1 MVCSW
6 SAFFASSIAVS
17 VLVILLYFLLQNNRL
32 LSRFGVV
39 CLYFCILL
47 VLVRGCLSVDFCGKM
62 YETPYGTMER
72 TVHLTRSFYSA
83 RILPFWVDLLRQ
95 PLFSVCGISV
105 TLRMI
110 LGTVWA
116 AGAVVCLW
124 RYVSGHLSLRKRL
137 LELPRVEDGGTK
149 AVYARVYEEIFPGKR
164 DRCTVVESDLLGTA
178 AVFGMRRPVII
189 LPGVAYSSEE
199 LYFIFRHELLHVKHK
214 DHLWKELCS
223 LLAAVHWWNPVIFR
237 LFPKVTAQAQE
248 LLVDHQITRALE
260 PEERVCYL
268 ECIKKTAEHA
278 RMNRREEMSVHALGI
293 RGGKRDVLQRFH
305 LIIDPRCSGYTWK
318 SMVIS
323 LVIFLLSFT
332 FVFEPLRRPHYDEEG
347 NEVFTLVR
355 DNSYFIRNGTG
366 YDLYLDGRYCHTY
379 ENREM
384 IEPVFKDLPIY
395 EEDEK

>member
-116 AGAVVCLW
+116 AGAVVYLW

-199 LYFIFRHELLHVKHK
+199 LYFIFRHELLRVKHK

-278 RMNRREEMSVHALGI
+278 RMNRREKMSVHALGI

-305 LIIDPRCSGYTWK
+305 LIIDPRCCGYTWK

-332 FVFEPLRRPHYDEEG
+332 FVFEPVFKPDYDEYG
-347 NEVFTLVR
+347 NEVFNFFEE
-355 DNSYFIRNGTG
+355 NSYFIKNGTQ
-366 YDLYLDGRYCHTY
+366 YDLYLDGRYYATY
-379 ENREM
+379 KKKEAIKEEFR
-384 IEPVFKDLPIY
+384 DLQVY

>member
-116 AGAVVCLW
+116 AGAVVYLW

-149 AVYARVYEEIFPGKR
+149 AVYDRVYEEIFPGKR

-223 LLAAVHWWNPVIFR
+223 LLAAVHWWDPVIFR

-278 RMNRREEMSVHALGI
+278 RMNRREKISVHALGI
-293 RGGKRDVLQRFH
+293 RGGKRDVMQRFH
-305 LIIDPRCSGYTWK
+305 LIIDPKCSGYTWK

-332 FVFEPLRRPHYDEEG
+332 FVFEPVFKPDYDEYG
-347 NEVFTLVR
+347 NEVFNFFEE
-355 DNSYFIRNGTG
+355 NSYFIKNGTQ
-366 YDLYLDGRYCHTY
+366 YDLYLDGRYYATY
-379 ENREM
+379 KKKEAIKEEFR
-384 IEPVFKDLPIY
+384 DLQVY

>member
-1 MVCSW
+1 M
-6 SAFFASSIAVS
+6 
-17 VLVILLYFLLQNNRL
+17 
-32 LSRFGVV
+32 
-39 CLYFCILL
+39 
-47 VLVRGCLSVDFCGKM
+47 
-62 YETPYGTMER
+62 
-72 TVHLTRSFYSA
+72 
-83 RILPFWVDLLRQ
+83 
-95 PLFSVCGISV
+95 
-105 TLRMI
+105 
-110 LGTVWA
+110 
-116 AGAVVCLW
+116 
-124 RYVSGHLSLRKRL
+124 
-137 LELPRVEDGGTK
+137 EDGGTK

-332 FVFEPLRRPHYDEEG
+332 FVFEPVFKPDYDEYG
-347 NEVFTLVR
+347 NEVFNFFEE
-355 DNSYFIRNGTG
+355 NSYFIKNGTQ
-366 YDLYLDGRYCHTY
+366 YDLYLDGRYYATY
-379 ENREM
+379 KKKEAIKEEFR
-384 IEPVFKDLPIY
+384 DLQVY